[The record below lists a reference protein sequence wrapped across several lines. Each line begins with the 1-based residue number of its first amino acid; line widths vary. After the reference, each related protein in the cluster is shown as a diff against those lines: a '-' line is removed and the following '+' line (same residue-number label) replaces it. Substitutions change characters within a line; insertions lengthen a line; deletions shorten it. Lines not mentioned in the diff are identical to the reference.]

1 MRFITFLLSLL
12 AFSMCVAG
20 FPAPQSSE
28 GPTPPITMLTV
39 GGGEGEPITFPATI
53 FPGGNYR
60 RDGDGTTDA
69 NLVARQGPI
78 VSGLIVEGIVQLV
91 GYVLGKIAD
100 EKGAREDYTRDFV
113 ENAAK
118 QYPGWNW
125 VICHVAHSIQ
135 FDGVQGEDW
144 DHDHA
149 EFPILLGTIVYDI
162 YWFKSGTF
170 VKTGDGGWINWAY
183 IGNIL
188 SRVDTS
194 DSSTVVFGT
203 WNYIDGATAK
213 SKNLTFGAG
222 DTFIL
227 RPDSSTVLRA
237 DGPGRDDSVRLR
249 SKKNYKEHVAVA
261 INGEPTERAL
271 KRSFGFLRQFAN
283 RGGQLD
289 TQVLENCDATI
300 NSNIGCPVKFNT
312 PQSYGPAFNQ
322 NGGGWYAVERSSN
335 FLKVWFWARNDD
347 SVPRE
352 VRESQGS
359 VRPDTWGTPT
369 AFFPDTNCNMDQHF
383 AAHNIIINL
392 TLCGDWAGSVFG
404 RSGCPGNCV
413 DLVNNNPVVFK
424 GHASTAMRVY
434 RP

>member
-12 AFSMCVAG
+12 VFSMCVAG

-203 WNYIDGATAK
+203 WNYVDGATAK

-237 DGPGRDDSVRLR
+237 DGPGRDSVRLR
-249 SKKNYKEHVAVA
+249 SKNNYKEHVAVFDIRHMPQGCGTWPA
-261 INGEPTERAL
+261 VWEVDPFNWPFGGEFDILEGVNDEGPNVATL
-271 KRSFGFLRQFAN
+271 HTDPGCVMPAN

-322 NGGGWYAVERSSN
+322 NGGGC
-335 FLKVWFWARNDD
+335 

-352 VRESQGS
+352 
-359 VRPDTWGTPT
+359 
-369 AFFPDTNCNMDQHF
+369 HF

-404 RSGCPGNCV
+404 QSGCPGNCV
-413 DLVNNNPVVFK
+413 DLVNNNPAAFK
-424 GHASTAMRVY
+424 EAYFDFAAMRVY